1 MFFKPF
7 AVNFVKL
14 NQRRKGICFDVQVD
28 DMKPVISRN
37 VKTRSGE
44 TPQVKRRLLE
54 VARHLLS
61 TAGREGA
68 SSRAICAMAGVGA
81 PTIYHYFGDLTG
93 LHRAAIDETYEQVAE
108 AYLQGTKEGGPQ
120 QGLRNGWGA
129 FNHFARQEPLMCRI
143 VIQQI
148 LAGEP
153 PASVAETL
161 DTVENDLARLYEAGL
176 LNYPAHEAVQL
187 LWIGTLGTACFTSSE
202 KAEQE
207 NYPALQKKMVDIVL
221 DALFSNR
228 E

>member
-1 MFFKPF
+1 
-7 AVNFVKL
+7 
-14 NQRRKGICFDVQVD
+14 
-28 DMKPVISRN
+28 MKPVISRSM
-37 VKTRSGE
+37 KGRSGE
-44 TPQVKRRLLE
+44 ATQVKKRLLE

-61 TAGREGA
+61 TTGREGA

-81 PTIYHYFGDLTG
+81 PTIYHYFGDLAG

-129 FNHFARQEPLMCRI
+129 FDHFARQEPLMCRI

-148 LAGEP
+148 LAGAP
-153 PASVAETL
+153 PVSVAETL
-161 DTVENDLARLYEAGL
+161 RTVEKDLSLLYDAGA

-202 KAEQE
+202 KADQE
-207 NYPALQKKMVDIVL
+207 DYPALQKKMVDIVF

-228 E
+228 NSADDLQTQGAIIRPPSRATTEPVR